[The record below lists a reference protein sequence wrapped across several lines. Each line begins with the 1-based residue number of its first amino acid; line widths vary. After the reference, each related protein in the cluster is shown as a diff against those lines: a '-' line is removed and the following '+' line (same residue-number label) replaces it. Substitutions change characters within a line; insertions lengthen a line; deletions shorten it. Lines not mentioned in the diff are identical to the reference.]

1 MSAILFSFLQLT
13 EEVVLMSDIVSD
25 RGITMSEEP
34 Y

>member
-1 MSAILFSFLQLT
+1 MSAILFSFLLLP
-13 EEVVLMSDIVSD
+13 EEIVLMSGNVSD